1 MRKRNGLFS
10 GFGKVFS
17 FTFRH
22 QTEGKGF
29 RFATYIVPFILCGL
43 VVLIMGLVSF
53 NNVKKN
59 EQEQVNIEKLYVF
72 DETPYNEFNGMVS
85 FAIRETDLKDVEF
98 KSISNTKVEDFMK
111 ENKDALAEDMSW
123 GILSL
128 SVEKHKAEFGEETT
142 EDQDILMVR
151 LTLPEGSEV
160 NKSTRDKILSLGTI
174 AAKSATASASQVT
187 AEQYVILSG
196 SHMCQ
201 IIEAGKKEDNFV
213 LMMVRY
219 IGPFVFTI
227 VMYAMLLMYCMGM
240 GKNLVVEKSSKLM
253 EMLLTSIS
261 PVALVAGKVVAIICV
276 ALLQFAVWIAS
287 IVLGF
292 VIGNVVAQAIDPTF
306 SNPIGKLIDL
316 LMEYGHISFTPF
328 QIVLALLTLVF
339 GFAVYCV
346 FAAVIASTCAK
357 AEEVAQKQGILNLL
371 IIAGYFP
378 AIFVAVRELNNSGNH
393 TMLYVADL
401 VPFSAAFRLPVDV
414 LLGSISN
421 GIALLSLGI
430 MMILTVV
437 LSILAGKVYK
447 AQVFLAGNSIVSNAK
462 RALFGKKKAKE
473 SKE

>member
-22 QTEGKGF
+22 QAEGKGF
-29 RFATYIVPFILCGL
+29 RFATYVVPFLLCGL
-43 VVLIMGLVSF
+43 VVLIMGLIAYSD
-53 NNVKKN
+53 VKKN
-59 EQEQVNIEKLYVF
+59 EQEPVNIEKLYVF
-72 DETPYNEFNGMVS
+72 DETPYNEFNGMVG
-85 FAIRETDLKDVEF
+85 FAIRETELKDVEF
-98 KSISNTKVEDFMK
+98 KSISNKKVEDFMK
-111 ENKDALAEDMSW
+111 ENKDTLAEEKGW

-128 SVEKHKAEFGEETT
+128 SIEKHEANFSEETT
-142 EDQDILMVR
+142 EDRDVFKVR

-160 NKSTRDKILSLGTI
+160 NGPTRDKVLELGTI
-174 AAKSATASASQVT
+174 AAKSASASASQVT
-187 AEQYVILSG
+187 AEQYIVLSG
-196 SHMCQ
+196 SHLSQ
-201 IIEAGKKEDNFV
+201 VIEAGKKEDNFV
-213 LMMVRY
+213 LMLVRY

-261 PVALVAGKVVAIICV
+261 PVALVAGKVLAIICV
-276 ALLQFAVWIAS
+276 ALLQFAIWIGS
-287 IVLGF
+287 IVVGL
-292 VIGNVVAQAIDPTF
+292 VIGNIVAKGIDPTF
-306 SNPIGKLIDL
+306 TNPITKLIDL
-316 LMEYGHISFTPF
+316 LMDYGHVSFTPT
-328 QIVLALLTLVF
+328 QIILALLTLVF

-371 IIAGYFP
+371 IIAGYFL
-378 AIFVAVRELNNSGNH
+378 AIFVAVGELNNSGDH
-393 TMLYVADL
+393 TMLLVADI

-414 LLGSISN
+414 LLGSVSN

-430 MMILTVV
+430 MMVLTVV

-447 AQVFLAGNSIVSNAK
+447 AQVFLAGNSIVSKAK
-462 RALFGKKKAKE
+462 SALFGKKKEKQ
-473 SKE
+473 